1 MIRRI
6 SRRLVSHLASSALL
20 GLFAVALL
28 PAAPALAQ
36 KGPNSVAPI
45 AERLI
50 DAVVN
55 ISTSQTIKG
64 PQGVPLPKVP
74 KGSPFEEFF
83 DDFFSKKGGGGK
95 SQSDRKVSSLG
106 SGFVID
112 GKEGLVVTNNHV
124 IDGADEIII
133 NFHDG
138 TKLKVDKVLGRDTK
152 TDLALLKVTPKK
164 PLPEAKF
171 GSSAAM
177 KVGDWVMAI
186 GNPFGLGGSVT
197 VGVVSAKQRDI
208 QSGPYD
214 DYIQTDASINK
225 GNSGGPLFNMD
236 GDVIGVNTAIISPSG
251 GSIGIGFAVPSDN
264 AMVVLDQ
271 LKQHGE
277 TRRGWLGI
285 KVQSITEDIAETL
298 GVKENQGALI
308 SSVTPKGPAATA
320 GIEAGDVV
328 LKFDGKDVTTVRGLP
343 KLVAQTQIGRTVD
356 VELQRKGQKKTVKVT
371 LGRLTEDETTAD
383 GKKGPTPSET
393 APSSKALLGLSI
405 SPLTDEL
412 RAKFN
417 IGKLIKGVVVTE
429 VDPQSA
435 VASKNIKVGDVIVE
449 AAQEPVSGLD
459 DIAKAIDK
467 IKKIAA
473 NRCSCASKTRKATC
487 ASSPCRWSKL
497 TTEQAAAPHSRL
509 DQAFARSAY
518 TLSPQVGG
526 GEGKSTLLP
535 LSPLSALQRGEG
547 RGSIGD
553 EPIGPRVR
561 GGNESD
567 ATWQTWISA
576 CCRAR
581 KRGVVW
587 MGHADETKRQ
597 RSLIA
602 VSSHQRWCRRCAA
615 DTARPSSA
623 RTHRRASP
631 LLSSPCR
638 CRWRSP
644 SPRA

>member
-467 IKKIAA
+467 IKKIG
-473 NRCSCASKTRKATC
+473 RK
-487 ASSPCRWSKL
+487 
-497 TTEQAAAPHSRL
+497 QM
-509 DQAFARSAY
+509 
-518 TLSPQVGG
+518 
-526 GEGKSTLLP
+526 LLRVEDPKGDMRFVAVP
-535 LSPLSALQRGEG
+535 LE
-547 RGSIGD
+547 
-553 EPIGPRVR
+553 
-561 GGNESD
+561 
-567 ATWQTWISA
+567 
-576 CCRAR
+576 
-581 KRGVVW
+581 
-587 MGHADETKRQ
+587 
-597 RSLIA
+597 
-602 VSSHQRWCRRCAA
+602 
-615 DTARPSSA
+615 
-623 RTHRRASP
+623 
-631 LLSSPCR
+631 
-638 CRWRSP
+638 
-644 SPRA
+644 